1 MATTTKIDIALAVQ
15 KVASTSRQQSIDI
28 VDAVLETVSQQL
40 EQGEKVSLAR
50 FGVFAVRA
58 KHIRPGR
65 NPKTGERLD
74 IAARSV
80 VAFKPSHI
88 LRGRVATKPETAV

>member
-1 MATTTKIDIALAVQ
+1 MSTTTKLDIALPVQ
-15 KVASTSRQQSIDI
+15 KVASMSGQQSIDI
-28 VDAVLETVSQQL
+28 VDEVLETVSRRL
-40 EQGEKVSLAR
+40 EQGESVKLPG
-50 FGVFAVRA
+50 FGVFSVRA
-58 KHIRPGR
+58 KHTRPGR
-65 NPKTGERLD
+65 NPKTGERFD